1 MGNASL
7 SDLLTAWREAERG
20 WERLGPAE
28 DVRERALDVV
38 AAWVTYQDA
47 ALPRDTNEVLL
58 VADDEQVYVGVTR
71 GVTRLLGYDV
81 VDLIGTRVQDLA
93 APDLQ
98 ETTPARWAEFLAEG
112 RQDGEFRL
120 RAKDGRLV
128 SLRFQA
134 RAHHPVPGF
143 HMSRLWPDD
152 KE

>member
-1 MGNASL
+1 MA
-7 SDLLTAWREAERG
+7 RPR
-20 WERLGPAE
+20 

-38 AAWVTYQDA
+38 VAWVTYQDA
-47 ALPRDTNEVLL
+47 ALPGDANEVLL

-81 VDLIGTRVQDLA
+81 GDLIGTRVQELA

-98 ETTPARWAEFLAEG
+98 ETTPARWAEFLAKG
-112 RQDGEFRL
+112 RQDGDFRL

-128 SLRFQA
+128 TLQFQA

-143 HMSRLWPDD
+143 HMSRLWRAD
-152 KE
+152 ER